1 MSPSDHPIQ
10 YDLSGEP
17 ASSSD
22 NASSYDLSGGD
33 QIPRTVSI
41 EESSAVPEE
50 ENVGKYDLGAD
61 VPVPDA
67 KPTKKFWKNPAPRK
81 MTDAI
86 DLSGKSL
93 VDKVKFWKKEEE
105 NAESAESA
113 EEKAEK
119 EKVQLVEKVKF
130 WKRKEQEKTEGYEE
144 SAQEKPESAANEQ
157 VQKKKWNVF
166 GKKKNGQEVSEQ
178 AQESSKEPALVD
190 SN

>member
-41 EESSAVPEE
+41 EESSAAPEE

-67 KPTKKFWKNPAPRK
+67 KPTKKFWMNPAP
-81 MTDAI
+81 I

-93 VDKVKFWKKEEE
+93 VDKVKFWKKDEEQAE
-105 NAESAESA
+105 NAESA
-113 EEKAEK
+113 EEKAEN

-130 WKRKEQEKTEGYEE
+130 WKRKEQEKTEGPEE
-144 SAQEKPESAANEQ
+144 SAQEKPESAASEQ

-166 GKKKNGQEVSEQ
+166 GKKNNGQEISEQ
-178 AQESSKEPALVD
+178 AK
-190 SN
+190 